1 MGLTL
6 GVSALPMPSK
16 RRESRVNCRS
26 AAGRTSGP
34 RQETHT
40 VPAAGPVD
48 RSSSGEA
55 AQAGLPARLAQA
67 WRTAGLPIPQ
77 HAWFWIGILLLSA
90 GAGLL
95 YDALFQNG
103 IPLVAAIHGVFI
115 GACALL
121 MERGTVLPQLQARLR
136 RLPTFLYVP
145 IAELAYVGMI
155 TLGHATG
162 GVVVWSTGLT
172 TEPFAEAVIPSLR
185 VLVYALAVS
194 ALLVFVVRMR
204 DLIGAEVFVNL
215 LVGRYHRPVEE
226 ERIFLFVDVVGSTA
240 YAEMHGALKTQAFL
254 GAVFA
259 TLAEPV
265 RRCQGSTDDF
275 IGDMAM
281 ITWPMAR
288 GLQDAR
294 CVACVL
300 AIQETLTRDAAAWQ
314 ERFGAVPRIRA
325 ALHGGP
331 VVTAEVGVDRHKI
344 AYFGDAVNVTAR
356 LEALCRTLDAPVLI
370 SDDLLAKLP
379 RLPAGVRA
387 RPLGEH
393 AVRGRDQVLAVAA
406 LEQIPRTVRT
416 AA

>member
-1 MGLTL
+1 M
-6 GVSALPMPSK
+6 
-16 RRESRVNCRS
+16 
-26 AAGRTSGP
+26 
-34 RQETHT
+34 
-40 VPAAGPVD
+40 PAAGPAD
-48 RSSSGEA
+48 HRSSGEPDSVGIA
-55 AQAGLPARLAQA
+55 ARAAEFL
-67 WRTAGLPIPQ
+67 RTLRLPIPQ
-77 HAWFWIGILLLSA
+77 HAWFWIGILALSA

-95 YDALFQNG
+95 YDALFKNG

-121 MERGTVLPQLQARLR
+121 MERGTLLPRLQARLR

-162 GVVVWSTGLT
+162 GVIVWSTGLSP
-172 TEPFAEAVIPSLR
+172 EPFAEAVVPSLR

-240 YAEMHGALKTQAFL
+240 YAETHGALRTQAFL
-254 GAVFA
+254 SAVFA

-275 IGDMAM
+275 VGDMAM
-281 ITWPMAR
+281 ITWPMER
-288 GLQDAR
+288 GLKNAR
-294 CVACVL
+294 CVACVFDVL
-300 AIQETLTRDAAAWQ
+300 DRIEAEAEAWKA
-314 ERFGAVPRIRA
+314 RFGTVPRLRA
-325 ALHGGP
+325 ALHGGS

-344 AYFGDAVNVTAR
+344 AYFGDAVNATSR
-356 LEALCRTLDAPVLI
+356 IEALCRPLGASVLI
-370 SDDLLAKLP
+370 SQDLLSRLESLP
-379 RLPAGVRA
+379 PGIEA
-387 RPLGEH
+387 RSMGTH
-393 AVRGRDQVLAVAA
+393 SVRGRGQPISVSSLERVAPGDAAPDVAA
-406 LEQIPRTVRT
+406 HQV
-416 AA
+416 AAAQ

>member
-1 MGLTL
+1 M
-6 GVSALPMPSK
+6 
-16 RRESRVNCRS
+16 
-26 AAGRTSGP
+26 
-34 RQETHT
+34 
-40 VPAAGPVD
+40 PAAGPVD

-55 AQAGLPARLAQA
+55 EQAGLPARLAQA
-67 WRTAGLPIPQ
+67 WRVAGLPIPQ

-103 IPLVAAIHGVFI
+103 IPLVAAIHGFFI

-121 MERGTVLPQLQARLR
+121 MERGTLLPRLQARLR

-162 GVVVWSTGLT
+162 GVIVWVTGLT
-172 TEPFAEAVIPSLR
+172 PEPFAEAVVPSLR

-240 YAEMHGALKTQAFL
+240 YAETHGALKTQAFL

-300 AIQETLTRDAAAWQ
+300 AIQDSLARDAAAWQ

-370 SDDLLAKLP
+370 SGDLLAALP
-379 RLPAGVRA
+379 RLPDGVRA

-406 LEQIPRTVRT
+406 LEHAPRPAR
-416 AA
+416 AAA

>member
-1 MGLTL
+1 M
-6 GVSALPMPSK
+6 
-16 RRESRVNCRS
+16 
-26 AAGRTSGP
+26 
-34 RQETHT
+34 
-40 VPAAGPVD
+40 PAAGPVD
-48 RSSSGEA
+48 HRSSGEPDSVGLA
-55 AQAGLPARLAQA
+55 ARAAEF
-67 WRTAGLPIPQ
+67 WRALRLPIPQ
-77 HAWFWIGILLLSA
+77 HAWFWIGILALSA

-95 YDALFQNG
+95 YDALFKNG

-121 MERGTVLPQLQARLR
+121 MERGTLLPRLQARLR

-155 TLGHATG
+155 TLGHAIG
-162 GVVVWSTGLT
+162 GIIVWSTGLSA
-172 TEPFAEAVIPSLR
+172 EPFAEAVVPSLR

-240 YAEMHGALKTQAFL
+240 YAETHGALKTQAFL
-254 GAVFA
+254 SAVFA

-275 IGDMAM
+275 VGDMAM

-288 GLQDAR
+288 GLQAAR

-300 AIQETLTRDAAAWQ
+300 AIQDSLTRDAAAWQ
-314 ERFGAVPRIRA
+314 ERFGTVPRIRA

-331 VVTAEVGVDRHKI
+331 VVTAEIGVDRHKI

-370 SDDLLAKLP
+370 SGDLLAKLP
-379 RLPAGVRA
+379 RLPEGVRA

-393 AVRGRDQVLAVAA
+393 AVRGRDQALTVAA
-406 LEQIPRTVRT
+406 IEPAGRPL
-416 AA
+416 A

>member
-1 MGLTL
+1 M
-6 GVSALPMPSK
+6 
-16 RRESRVNCRS
+16 
-26 AAGRTSGP
+26 
-34 RQETHT
+34 
-40 VPAAGPVD
+40 PAAGPAD
-48 RSSSGEA
+48 HRSSGEPDSVGLA
-55 AQAGLPARLAQA
+55 ARAAEFL
-67 WRTAGLPIPQ
+67 RTLRLPIPQ
-77 HAWFWIGILLLSA
+77 HAWFWIGILALSA

-95 YDALFQNG
+95 YDALFKNG

-121 MERGTVLPQLQARLR
+121 MERGTLLPRLQARLR

-162 GVVVWSTGLT
+162 GVIVWSTGLSP
-172 TEPFAEAVIPSLR
+172 EPFAEAVVPSLR

-240 YAEMHGALKTQAFL
+240 YAETHGALRTQAFL
-254 GAVFA
+254 SAVFA

-275 IGDMAM
+275 VGDMAM

-288 GLQDAR
+288 GLQGAR

-300 AIQETLTRDAAAWQ
+300 AIQDSLTRDAAAWQ
-314 ERFGAVPRIRA
+314 ERFGTVPRIRA

-331 VVTAEVGVDRHKI
+331 VVTAEIGVDRHKI

-370 SDDLLAKLP
+370 SGDLLAKLT
-379 RLPAGVRA
+379 RLPEGVRA

-406 LEQIPRTVRT
+406 LEPATQT

>member
-1 MGLTL
+1 M
-6 GVSALPMPSK
+6 
-16 RRESRVNCRS
+16 
-26 AAGRTSGP
+26 
-34 RQETHT
+34 
-40 VPAAGPVD
+40 PAAGPVD